1 MIIVFRRDSYIIPH
15 KHVGKSESFHII
27 EGKAAVIIF
36 DELGN
41 VERIINMGEYH
52 TGLTTTYRLNDNR
65 WHTVIPMSE
74 ILILKEVTS
83 GPFVKS
89 ESLVAA
95 WAPDEK
101 DYFATQAYLKKLV
114 QLLDESVFSKIDY

>member
-1 MIIVFRRDSYIIPH
+1 MSNAVILKTDKIIEIDKKQIEDLKEKAISAPLGRARICLHQHAEDSVHEMIIAFRRDSYIIPH

-52 TGLTTTYRLNDNR
+52 TGLTT
-65 WHTVIPMSE
+65 
-74 ILILKEVTS
+74 
-83 GPFVKS
+83 
-89 ESLVAA
+89 
-95 WAPDEK
+95 
-101 DYFATQAYLKKLV
+101 
-114 QLLDESVFSKIDY
+114 